1 MPLPEDTT
9 MADPKALQA
18 IGFGFGAIM
27 TAVVLTAA
35 VVVADAQRSRLA
47 DLQHTSELTPA
58 AATKTQ

>member
-1 MPLPEDTT
+1 

-35 VVVADAQRSRLA
+35 VVVADARRTRMA
-47 DLQHTSELTPA
+47 DVQHTSELTPA
-58 AATKTQ
+58 AATKIQ